1 MHVMYLVQ
9 IKRHPFV
16 QFRPVK
22 VGFQQFLAYRLFS
35 FWWVNCRINQNVFVI
50 AVNRRPMGIDPESGI
65 GTAIEGIV
73 RVNRVIII
81 IQYSNTCLSKTL
93 VACMVFSVFYFSL
106 SCFHCAPAWK
116 CDIQYGYDF
125 SNQPYFGL
133 MCVNRLTQAVFS
145 AVQQHGREKCLRNM
159 TGLKIENLLNLSI
172 LNLIPVLILWSKAP
186 YSHSLLE
193 NIGCNNSFFFLDS

>member
-81 IQYSNTCLSKTL
+81 IIQYSNTCLSKTFG
-93 VACMVFSVFYFSL
+93 CMHGLFCILLFLIMLSLCTCVKVWYSVWLLFFKPTVFWVNVCQSIDTSHL
-106 SCFHCAPAWK
+106 LCCSATWK
-116 CDIQYGYDF
+116 RKMLEEHDWF
-125 SNQPYFGL
+125 E
-133 MCVNRLTQAVFS
+133 NRKFAKPIHTQS
-145 AVQQHGREKCLRNM
+145 H
-159 TGLKIENLLNLSI
+159 TGTHT
-172 LNLIPVLILWSKAP
+172 VV
-186 YSHSLLE
+186 
-193 NIGCNNSFFFLDS
+193 